1 MALRIIYGKPGSGK
15 SSYCFSE
22 IASLIEKEKKIYV
35 ITPEQFSF
43 TAEQKLMEA
52 INTRAV
58 MNAEVVTL
66 SRMAYRVLNEV
77 GGSNKSSLS
86 KCGKAMLIYSILSQ
100 HKSDLK
106 FLGKTDENIDLSMRA
121 ITEFKKH
128 KIDVATLKEEATNNE
143 DAYLGTKLADMALIY
158 EKFEEKISSNYIDET
173 DLLDLLANN
182 LANTN
187 IVKDSII
194 YIDEFAGFTKQEY
207 EVIKELVRQAKQVNI
222 TVCVDNLET
231 DTNPDQDIYYS
242 NKITIRKL
250 LNLVE
255 ENELKIEKPVN
266 LERIYRFKT
275 EELKH
280 LSENIYNIK
289 STKYEKNVENIELF
303 LAKNEYS
310 EIENVAKKIK
320 KVVREEKLR
329 YKDIAI
335 ITKNIESYSSLVRA
349 IFNQYDIPVFID
361 EKRDLNQNIII
372 QYILAILE
380 VLNKNFANEAVFSY
394 IKLGFCNIEN
404 DEIFKLENYCNKWGI
419 KQNKWKKDF
428 IYELDNE
435 NKKQEVERL
444 NQLRKEIIN
453 PLLKLQE
460 QIKKE
465 RTATGITKALYQF
478 IIQENVEEKVLK
490 KIQELEE
497 INLLDLANEYK
508 MSYQIIINI
517 LDEIINIF
525 KDDKMTIDGYSKIL
539 KIGLKNSGL
548 GKIPGT
554 QDQVIFGDVE
564 RSRSHKVQAV
574 FIIGLNDGV
583 FPSVNKD
590 EGFLNDADRE
600 KLKEH
605 NIELAKGTIENLYED
620 NFNIYK
626 AFTTAEK
633 KLYLS
638 YTSADSEGKTQ
649 RPSILLNK
657 IKRIFPKLEEKSDV
671 INKNY
676 EIVNTT
682 ITYEELIE
690 NIAKLKSKEKID
702 DIWYEIYN
710 YYKNQIEWNNKLQED
725 LEALKYTNI
734 PKDISQENI
743 DKLYGNTLNTSV
755 SRLERYRSCPF
766 SYYLEYGLNLKERET
781 LRVQSFNTGSFM
793 HETIDQFFEQVNE
806 EGLNLAELEEEQIM
820 KIVSKIIDENLNLS
834 KNFVFTATAKYKVL
848 VRRLKKIV
856 SKALKYIIQTIIY
869 SDFRIAG
876 TEVEFSPKGEYKPII
891 LELENGKKIE
901 ITGKIDRI
909 DTANSEDRKI
919 LKNNRLQ
926 VISKKH

>member
-22 IASLIEKEKKIYV
+22 IAKLIDKEKKIYV

-52 INTRAV
+52 IDTKAV
-58 MNAEVVTL
+58 MNAEVITL
-66 SRMAYRVLNEV
+66 SRMAYRVLSEV

-100 HKSDLK
+100 YKSELK
-106 FLGKTDENIDLSMRA
+106 FLGKSDENIDLSMRA

-128 KIDVATLKEEATNNE
+128 KVDVETLKEEASQNE
-143 DAYLGTKLADMALIY
+143 DTYLRTKLADMALIY
-158 EKFEEKISSNYIDET
+158 EKFEDKIASNYIDET
-173 DLLDLLANN
+173 DLLDMLANN
-182 LANTN
+182 LENTD

-207 EVIKELVRQAKQVNI
+207 EVIKELIKQAKQVNI
-222 TVCVDNLET
+222 TICTNNLET

-242 NKITIRKL
+242 NKITVRKL

-255 ENELKIEKPVN
+255 ENDLKIEKPVN
-266 LERIYRFKT
+266 LDKIHRFKT

-320 KVVREEKLR
+320 KLVREENLR

-335 ITKNIESYSSLVRA
+335 ITKNIETYSSLVRA

-372 QYILAILE
+372 QYILATLE

-394 IKLGFCNIEN
+394 IKLGFCDIEN

-428 IYELDNE
+428 IYELENE
-435 NKKQEVERL
+435 NKKQEIERL
-444 NQLRKEIIN
+444 NELRKLIIN

-460 QIKKE
+460 EIKKE
-465 RTATGITKALYQF
+465 KTATGITKALYQF
-478 IIQENVEEKVLK
+478 MVQENIEEKVLK

-497 INLLDLANEYK
+497 INLIDLANEYK

-525 KDDKMTIDGYSKIL
+525 KNDKMTIDQYSKIL

-626 AFTTAEK
+626 AFTTAEN

-638 YTSADSEGKTQ
+638 YTSSDSEGKTQ

-657 IKRIFPKLEEKSDV
+657 IKRIFLGLEEKSDV

-676 EIVNTT
+676 EIVNNI

-690 NIAKLKSKEKID
+690 NIAKLKNKEKID

-710 YYKNQIEWNNKLQED
+710 YYKNQIEWNNKLKED

-734 PKDISQENI
+734 PKEISKENI
-743 DKLYGNTLNTSV
+743 EKLYGNTLNTSV

-806 EGLNLAELEEEQIM
+806 EGLNLAELEEEQIA
-820 KIVSKIIDENLNLS
+820 ILVSKIIDENLSLS

-869 SDFRIAG
+869 SDFSISG
-876 TEVEFSPKGEYKPII
+876 TEIEFGKKGEYKPII

-919 LKNNRLQ
+919 FKNNRL
-926 VISKKH
+926 